1 MKSLT
6 RTNRPFLSPIRLK
19 SSPPQILI
27 VEDDLALTTVIDQVL
42 YTIDPHIKCEWVTS
56 AEQAAAKIKERL
68 SESTDHPYD
77 LILADIFLEGNK
89 SGLELWEFCRDQF
102 PDMPIVL
109 TSALPVDKFLASI
122 GESMICPPYLPK
134 PFHAGEC
141 RQVLEGMLK
150 YA

>member
-1 MKSLT
+1 MSTLT
-6 RTNRPFLSPIRLK
+6 RTNRPFLSPIRAK
-19 SSPPQILI
+19 SRTPRVLI

-42 YTIDPHIKCEWVTS
+42 YTIDPHIKCDWVTS
-56 AEQAAAKIKERL
+56 AEQAAAKIKEMI
-68 SESTDHPYD
+68 SESSDHPYD

-109 TSALPVDKFLASI
+109 TSALPVDKFLNSI
-122 GESMICPPYLPK
+122 GENMICPPYLPK
-134 PFHAGEC
+134 PFHLGEC